1 MAFHFRSGQLV
12 HLLPHGR
19 RQRLRTTRLTRR
31 IQRFDSCTVA
41 LLVSV
46 VVTLGHRHRLMAS
59 GVVDLLDGD
68 VEERLLR
75 IDFFP
80 VVADPVEEELE
91 GDILEEHWGL
101 DMGEKPTTC
110 KLDSWGKIRAE

>member
-1 MAFHFRSGQLV
+1 
-12 HLLPHGR
+12 
-19 RQRLRTTRLTRR
+19 
-31 IQRFDSCTVA
+31 
-41 LLVSV
+41 
-46 VVTLGHRHRLMAS
+46 
-59 GVVDLLDGD
+59 
-68 VEERLLR
+68 LR

-110 KLDSWGKIRAE
+110 KLDSWGKIKVAYLLPVAAFLYPALQKDGESRHLR